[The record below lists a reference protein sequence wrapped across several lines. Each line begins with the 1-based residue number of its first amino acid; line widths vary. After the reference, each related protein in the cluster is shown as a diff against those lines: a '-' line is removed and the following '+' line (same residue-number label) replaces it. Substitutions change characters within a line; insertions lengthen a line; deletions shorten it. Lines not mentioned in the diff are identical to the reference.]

1 MHDWK
6 KIEMICRCNSI
17 ATPFGTP
24 TENSITRAQ
33 TLHCLIMASISQNL
47 PRTFYKLADK
57 WDKKVGARNFDS
69 ACWTLSSLDAKD
81 PIHRVAYMMSQ
92 VLRREHVRMHSH
104 DSTTL
109 ADRFSEL
116 AKCFR
121 QESNVSVE
129 CQLSSTGQVWIYDM
143 RHSDSLPKS
152 QTDTERLYRFVRVL
166 ISQWFN
172 AEEEWYLDKNIHIA
186 VCFFVWYLTKPNFF
200 YKDNVTKQT
209 TRYGIQRVWTP
220 LLLGKKMKLQ
230 KEPVNAPA
238 PKSQFSN
245 TTDALL
251 PKQQQQQGKLRKD
264 IVALVASTT
273 LSTASLEWDDPRHL
287 HHKISECLAN
297 TDSGLSIKQNK
308 KLQKTYNEY
317 TTITAKINKTMGKIH
332 KVERA
337 NAKIVIQPKEP
348 VWDAELGSPPMS
360 PPELIRKSACEGEPS
375 SPVECP
381 GCATGQA
388 NQLAHMGGCLP
399 DELAADTLGGEE
411 DVPDSWED
419 L

>member
-1 MHDWK
+1 
-6 KIEMICRCNSI
+6 
-17 ATPFGTP
+17 
-24 TENSITRAQ
+24 
-33 TLHCLIMASISQNL
+33 MASISQNL

-57 WDKKVGARNFDS
+57 WDKKVGTRNYES
-69 ACWTLSSLDAKD
+69 KCWTMSSVDNRD
-81 PIHRVAYMMSQ
+81 PIHKVAYLMSEKLGSQ
-92 VLRREHVRMHSH
+92 PLDMFYKLVALSP
-104 DSTTL
+104 D
-109 ADRFSEL
+109 
-116 AKCFR
+116 
-121 QESNVSVE
+121 
-129 CQLSSTGQVWIYDM
+129 CQGTPSQQVWIYDM
-143 RHSDSLPKS
+143 RQSDTLPKS
-152 QTDTERLYRFVRVL
+152 QADTQRLYGFVDKL
-166 ISQWFN
+166 LKSWFDGQERN
-172 AEEEWYLDKNIHIA
+172 YLFQNVHIA
-186 VCFFVWYLTKPNFF
+186 TCFFVWYFTKPNFF
-200 YKDNVTKQT
+200 YKDNVMKQT
-209 TRYGIQRVWTP
+209 TRHGIQRVWTP

-238 PKSQFSN
+238 PKSQLST

-251 PKQQQQQGKLRKD
+251 PKQQQQQEKLRKD

-273 LSTASLEWDDPRHL
+273 LSTATLEWDDPRHL
-287 HHKISECLAN
+287 HLKISECLAN

-332 KVERA
+332 KVEHA
-337 NAKIVIQPKEP
+337 NAKIVIPPKKP

>member
-1 MHDWK
+1 
-6 KIEMICRCNSI
+6 
-17 ATPFGTP
+17 
-24 TENSITRAQ
+24 
-33 TLHCLIMASISQNL
+33 
-47 PRTFYKLADK
+47 
-57 WDKKVGARNFDS
+57 
-69 ACWTLSSLDAKD
+69 
-81 PIHRVAYMMSQ
+81 MMSQ
-92 VLRREHVRMHSH
+92 VLRREHVRMHSC

-116 AKCFR
+116 AKCFG

-143 RHSDSLPKS
+143 RHSDTLPKS
-152 QTDTERLYRFVRVL
+152 QTDTERLYKFVRVL
-166 ISQWFN
+166 MSQWFN
-172 AEEEWYLDKNIHIA
+172 AEEEWFLDKNIHIT

-238 PKSQFSN
+238 SKSQFSN

-251 PKQQQQQGKLRKD
+251 PKQQQQQEKLRED
-264 IVALVASTT
+264 IQALLASTT
-273 LSTASLEWDDPRHL
+273 LSNTSLDWEDSRQL
-287 HHKISECLAN
+287 HNKISECLAN
-297 TDSGLSIKQNK
+297 TNSGLSIKQSK
-308 KLQKTYNEY
+308 KLQKIYNEY
-317 TTITAKINKTMGKIH
+317 TTISTKINKTLGKIR

-337 NAKIVIQPKEP
+337 NAKIVIPPKEL